1 MQTMN
6 YFLRALCLL
15 AYLLAVAGKFVGLS
29 LDATLAMR
37 IVAAILL
44 LAHALELPFVM
55 PHVRRYQGPL
65 ALSVLLTM
73 LFGLLH
79 WLPLKRDRALNG
91 KLRY

>member
-6 YFLRALCLL
+6 YLLRAMCLL
-15 AYLLAVAGKFVGLS
+15 AYLLAAAGQPLGLS
-29 LDATLAMR
+29 SEVALAMR

-55 PHVRRYQGPL
+55 AHVRRYRGPV

-79 WLPLKRDRALNG
+79 WLPLKRGGALNG

>member
-1 MQTMN
+1 MLLLN
-6 YFLRALCLL
+6 YFLRAMCLL
-15 AYLLAVAGKFVGLS
+15 AYLMAAAGPSIGLS
-29 LDATLAMR
+29 FEVTLAMR

-79 WLPLKRDRALNG
+79 WLPLKRGQAA
-91 KLRY
+91 